1 MASEPFDIDLLA
13 GSLRADASDL
23 GAFTES
29 LATKLEQALPG
40 IVTVERGRR
49 GMLGPKLVQKIAI
62 EAAGE
67 RLELQRDGD
76 AVHAQRARVSGGIVL
91 KREEI
96 DLDDWLQALGQA
108 LAVEAERSERT
119 RQALERLL
127 IQ

>member
-1 MASEPFDIDLLA
+1 VASEPFDIDLLA

-23 GAFTES
+23 GAFIES
-29 LATKLEQALPG
+29 LANKLQEALPG
-40 IVTVERGRR
+40 IVTVQRGRR
-49 GMLGPKLVQKIAI
+49 AMLGPKLVQKIGI

-76 AVHAQRARVSGGIVL
+76 AVQAQRARVSGGIVI
-91 KREEI
+91 KREQIE
-96 DLDDWLQALGQA
+96 LDDWLHALGQA